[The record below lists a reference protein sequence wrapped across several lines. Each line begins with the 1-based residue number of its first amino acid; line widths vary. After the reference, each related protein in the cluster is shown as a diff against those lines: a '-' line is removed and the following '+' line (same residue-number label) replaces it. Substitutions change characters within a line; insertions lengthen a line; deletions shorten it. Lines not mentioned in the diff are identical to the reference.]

1 MATRN
6 KAQKKKAP
14 KSSVSVRPIPSFKAK
29 SELARYV
36 DPDELMKGGRVSS
49 GAFLPNPGD
58 PYLSVNSTEVES
70 LHHIRAYYRT
80 SLHKGV
86 GPVIA
91 ACRKISDYNNA
102 GNFAGISI
110 TFNNSNNA
118 WEYSTS
124 QGPKPAYKHRRTP
137 VSYSHCGV
145 EYINDNL
152 HQLVVK
158 KISRQLAGK
167 ILKCRA

>member
-1 MATRN
+1 MAS
-6 KAQKKKAP
+6 KKKRT
-14 KSSVSVRPIPSFKAK
+14 KKQSSIPAGLLPSFKANN
-29 SELARYV
+29 ELARYV
-36 DPDELMKGGRVSS
+36 DPDELKNGGRVSS

-58 PYLSVNSTEVES
+58 TYLSVNSTEVES
-70 LHHIRAYYRT
+70 LHDIQAYYRT
-80 SLHKGV
+80 TLHKGV

-110 TFNNSNNA
+110 TFSNSNNA
-118 WEYSTS
+118 WEYGTS

-137 VSYSHCGV
+137 ISYSHCGV

-152 HQLVVK
+152 NQLALK
-158 KISRQLAGK
+158 KISRRLAGK
-167 ILKCRA
+167 ILKRRA